1 MSCSFGSVDARP
13 KTSNNYKNKKET
25 KTLMKTITTITTKSI
40 TTKQTTKTTTT
51 TSMPNVLRMSCG
63 FGSEDASA
71 PKTPKRDF
79 QGLWARFENEI
90 VTINITNGDSPSIS
104 IKTEDIDLIK
114 SVNISRDGD
123 KFNCRGCNG
132 GYVSQ
137 R

>member
-1 MSCSFGSVDARP
+1 MKLTQNILQMSCSFGSVDARA

-25 KTLMKTITTITTKSI
+25 KTLMNAITTI
-40 TTKQTTKTTTT
+40 TTKQTTKTKITT

-90 VTINITNGDSPSIS
+90 VTITITNGDSPSTS
-104 IKTEDIDLIK
+104 IKTEHID
-114 SVNISRDGD
+114 
-123 KFNCRGCNG
+123 G
-132 GYVSQ
+132 GT
-137 R
+137 

>member
-1 MSCSFGSVDARP
+1 MSCSFGSVDARA
-13 KTSNNYKNKKET
+13 KTSNNYKNKMET
-25 KTLMKTITTITTKSI
+25 KTLMNAITTI

-79 QGLWARFENEI
+79 QGLWARFEI
-90 VTINITNGDSPSIS
+90 VTITISNGDSPSTS
-104 IKTEDIDLIK
+104 IKTEHKDLIK

>member
-1 MSCSFGSVDARP
+1 MSCSFGSVDARA

-25 KTLMKTITTITTKSI
+25 KTLMKTITTIKTKSI
-40 TTKQTTKTTTT
+40 TTKQTTKTTTTT

-79 QGLWARFENEI
+79 QGLWARFEI
-90 VTINITNGDSPSIS
+90 VTITISNGDSPSTS
-104 IKTEDIDLIK
+104 IKTEHKDLIK